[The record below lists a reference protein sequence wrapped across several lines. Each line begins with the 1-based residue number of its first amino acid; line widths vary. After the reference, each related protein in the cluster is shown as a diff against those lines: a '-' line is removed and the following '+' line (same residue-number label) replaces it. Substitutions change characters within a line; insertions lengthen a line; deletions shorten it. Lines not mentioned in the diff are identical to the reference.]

1 MGFIDEKAKF
11 GGSLKLMLW
20 WRYRDG
26 IFDIWTQGL
35 PKLSE
40 FTDYINGLYLN
51 IQFESVYSDSHLN
64 VLALTLHFRDGF
76 IRPTDSHLYLPFSSS
91 HPVHCKRAVPFGIAL
106 RIKRNCSTD
115 DFLQNRCKE
124 YKAYLKS
131 QNYPAELVDKKFD
144 KALSIPRAELL
155 RRKVKPAKKN
165 FPLVLDY
172 NPILRDIQKVIK
184 KHFYLLQPS
193 PEVKE
198 IFPSKSIFAAYR
210 RTKNLKEMMAPSK
223 FRLTS
228 SRNQR
233 EENRGCS
240 KCDLCKNYLIQA
252 SKFQSS
258 ATGRQYPIQQGLS
271 CSSRNVIY
279 LATCV
284 KCNLQYVGSTSTEF
298 KVTFRNHKSN
308 MLKNKRT
315 CELAIHFNDS
325 EHEISQIN
333 FIIIEQIR
341 SFENSLHLERLLLAR
356 EAYWTAQLF
365 TLNPYGLNKRREFRS
380 KHHINY
386 YN

>member
-1 MGFIDEKAKF
+1 M
-11 GGSLKLMLW
+11 
-20 WRYRDG
+20 Y
-26 IFDIWTQGL
+26 
-35 PKLSE
+35 
-40 FTDYINGLYLN
+40 
-51 IQFESVYSDSHLN
+51 
-64 VLALTLHFRDGF
+64 
-76 IRPTDSHLYLPFSSS
+76 
-91 HPVHCKRAVPFGIAL
+91 PVHCKRAVPFGIAL

-131 QNYPAELVDKKFD
+131 QNYPAELVDKQFD

-155 RRKVKPAKKN
+155 RRKVKPAKKKI
-165 FPLVLDY
+165 PLVLDY

-210 RTKNLKEMMAPSK
+210 RTKILKETLAPSK

-228 SRNQR
+228 SRNQI

-240 KCDLCKNYLIQA
+240 KCDMKCDLCKKYLIQA

-271 CSSRNVIY
+271 CSS
-279 LATCV
+279 
-284 KCNLQYVGSTSTEF
+284 LQNVGSTSTEF

-315 CELAIHFNDS
+315 CELAIHFHDS
-325 EHEISQIN
+325 EYEITQIN

-341 SFENSLHLERLLLAR
+341 SLENSLHLERLLLTR

-365 TLNPYGLNKRREFRS
+365 TLNPHGLNKRREFRS
-380 KHHINY
+380 KHRINY
-386 YN
+386 HN

>member
-1 MGFIDEKAKF
+1 M
-11 GGSLKLMLW
+11 
-20 WRYRDG
+20 
-26 IFDIWTQGL
+26 
-35 PKLSE
+35 
-40 FTDYINGLYLN
+40 
-51 IQFESVYSDSHLN
+51 
-64 VLALTLHFRDGF
+64 
-76 IRPTDSHLYLPFSSS
+76 
-91 HPVHCKRAVPFGIAL
+91 
-106 RIKRNCSTD
+106 
-115 DFLQNRCKE
+115 
-124 YKAYLKS
+124 KS

-258 ATGRQYPIQQGLS
+258 STGRQYPMQQGLS
-271 CSSRNVIY
+271 CLSRNVIY
-279 LATCV
+279 LATCA

-315 CELAIHFNDS
+315 CELALNMKFLKS
-325 EHEISQIN
+325 IS
-333 FIIIEQIR
+333 
-341 SFENSLHLERLLLAR
+341 LLLKKLDLLKIPYILNDYYSLGKPVGPR
-356 EAYWTAQLF
+356 NYSPLILMVSTNGENLDQNTA
-365 TLNPYGLNKRREFRS
+365 
-380 KHHINY
+380 
-386 YN
+386 